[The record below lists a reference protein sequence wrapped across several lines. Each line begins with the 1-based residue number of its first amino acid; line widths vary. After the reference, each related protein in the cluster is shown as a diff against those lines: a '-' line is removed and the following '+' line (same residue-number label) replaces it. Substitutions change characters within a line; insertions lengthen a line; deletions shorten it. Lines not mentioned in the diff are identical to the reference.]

1 MIYTVG
7 RYNNWLLK
15 INIEQTKVTAH
26 WGSLDIE
33 LTYAEDLI
41 DYMETHKQE
50 ANHYLVTAATPPMI
64 SMTAKT
70 LIQQVYQ
77 TILGNKTVNPF
88 LFQYLYEA
96 LVEYLFIYIKT
107 NYTDI
112 TVTLEQIRKYI
123 R

>member
-7 RYNNWLLK
+7 KYNNWLLK
-15 INIEQTKVTAH
+15 INIEQTKVTVH
-26 WGSLDIE
+26 WGCLEIE
-33 LTYAEDLI
+33 IPYAKDLI
-41 DYMETHKQE
+41 DYMETHKQ
-50 ANHYLVTAATPPMI
+50 AVDYYLVTVAIPPMI

-70 LIQQVYQ
+70 LTQQIYQ
-77 TILGNKTVNPF
+77 TILGNKTVNLF

-112 TVTLEQIRKYI
+112 TVTLEQIGKYI